1 MATGTPSASTKN
13 GLMALNSSSE
23 VELSY
28 PGKRPLNEIWRTL
41 PAMLYQI
48 SAGSTNKRLYFA
60 ENLSVLAALAG
71 DKDVCGKVRLVYID
85 PPYGT
90 QTVFHSRKLTHAY
103 EDILETAQY
112 VDFMRE
118 RLAFLHRIL
127 AEDGSIYVHIDE
139 KMVFHVKLVL
149 DEIFGAS
156 NYRNCITRKKCNP
169 KNYTRKTYGNVAD
182 YILFYSKSD
191 KYVWNRQ
198 VEPWSVDGAKE
209 YQYVEPE
216 TGRKY
221 MKVPVHAPG
230 IRNGETGKP
239 WRGKLPPPGKHWQFT
254 PETLEA
260 MDAKGEIFWSSNGN
274 PRRKVYLDQS
284 AGIPVQDIWMGF
296 RDAHNQNIQ
305 ITGYPTEKNY
315 DLLKRI
321 VEASSDPGDIVLDCF
336 AGSGTTLVA
345 ADTLRRNWIG
355 IDNSPEALRTMLH
368 RFANGTDLMGD
379 FVEKKTKPAHPSL
392 FEVMSKGEES
402 QHSKIEFQ
410 RVKDFALFVD
420 QANEAL
426 LENIIM
432 HVTNAS

>member
-1 MATGTPSASTKN
+1 
-13 GLMALNSSSE
+13 
-23 VELSY
+23 
-28 PGKRPLNEIWRTL
+28 
-41 PAMLYQI
+41 
-48 SAGSTNKRLYFA
+48 
-60 ENLSVLAALAG
+60 
-71 DKDVCGKVRLVYID
+71 
-85 PPYGT
+85 
-90 QTVFHSRKLTHAY
+90 
-103 EDILETAQY
+103 
-112 VDFMRE
+112 
-118 RLAFLHRIL
+118 
-127 AEDGSIYVHIDE
+127 
-139 KMVFHVKLVL
+139 
-149 DEIFGAS
+149 
-156 NYRNCITRKKCNP
+156 
-169 KNYTRKTYGNVAD
+169 
-182 YILFYSKSD
+182 
-191 KYVWNRQ
+191 
-198 VEPWSVDGAKE
+198 
-209 YQYVEPE
+209 
-216 TGRKY
+216 
-221 MKVPVHAPG
+221 
-230 IRNGETGKP
+230 
-239 WRGKLPPPGKHWQFT
+239 
-254 PETLEA
+254 

-379 FVEKKTKPAHPSL
+379 FVEKKRKPAHPSL